1 MLQNDPQKVPAP
13 DWNEMMRLL
22 VNSNEDIIIAQMV
35 QMLTWSVTKY
45 VEILLVN

>member
-1 MLQNDPQKVPAP
+1 MLQNDPRKVPAP

-22 VNSNEDIIIAQMV
+22 VNYNEDIIIAQMV